1 MKSRKLLPGLVIGLL
16 LLFGAGLVSA
26 WAGEKPVVAIV
37 KAAKH
42 ELVAES
48 WRMNWERSISQGVN
62 TTRKFDYLRA
72 EWPKESEKAI
82 EGMVRDA
89 AELAGGWP
97 VKPGDVVLIKPNL
110 VASMFFLWYS
120 GKLTE
125 EDYQACLTDPRVV
138 RALAVMAK
146 ESGASR
152 IIIGEGPAAG
162 DGWAGYMQSGYVTM
176 VEDLEREGV
185 KVELL
190 DFTDEPVAWVKSKGL
205 ANPEYAVPKVA
216 TEATCIIS
224 VPALKTHSMTG
235 VTVGLKNVA
244 VGLMAGRVYGFF
256 KYGAPHQ
263 KIPEWI
269 TDMASIFKIHYT
281 VVDGIWGME
290 GNGPL
295 NGTPINMDLII
306 AGADPVAV
314 DSVCTAIMGFN
325 PKNIGHITMAAQH
338 GLGVDD
344 LAQIAVEGESIANV
358 AKKFKV
364 VPEENRWPSEYGGVK
379 NWDERYS
386 APGK

>member
-1 MKSRKLLPGLVIGLL
+1 MTRKVLVQAATIFFVLLIGAAMS
-16 LLFGAGLVSA
+16 FGA
-26 WAGEKPVVAIV
+26 EKPAVAIV
-37 KAAKH
+37 KAANH
-42 ELVAES
+42 DLVAES
-48 WRMNWERSISQGVN
+48 WKMNWERSISQGVN

-72 EWPKESEKAI
+72 EWSKESEKAI
-82 EGMVRDA
+82 EAMVRDA
-89 AELAGGWP
+89 VELAGGWP
-97 VKPGDVVLIKPNL
+97 VKAGDVVLIKPNL

-138 RALAVMAK
+138 RAVAVMAK

-162 DGWAGYMQSGYVTM
+162 DGWAAYMQCGYVTM
-176 VEDLEREGV
+176 AEDLEKEGV

-190 DFTDEPVAWVKSKGL
+190 DFTDEPYTWVKSKGL

-216 TEATCIIS
+216 TEATCLIS

-235 VTVGLKNVA
+235 VTVSLKNVA

-269 TDMASIFKIHYT
+269 VDMASIFKIHYT

-295 NGTPINMDLII
+295 NGEPVNMDLII
-306 AGADPVAV
+306 AGADPVAT
-314 DSVCTAIMGFN
+314 DAVCTAIMGFN
-325 PKNIGHITMAAQH
+325 PKNIGHITMAAQN

-344 LAQIAVEGESIANV
+344 LNQITVEGEQVAAV

-364 VPEENRWPSEYGGVK
+364 VPEDNRWPSEYGGVK
-379 NWDERYS
+379 NWEERLTLS
-386 APGK
+386 SK

>member
-1 MKSRKLLPGLVIGLL
+1 MSKRTLIHAMVFALL
-16 LLFGAGLVSA
+16 LLMGAGA
-26 WAGEKPVVAIV
+26 AGALAAEKPTVAIV
-37 KAAKH
+37 KATKH
-42 ELVAES
+42 DLVAES
-48 WRMNWERSISQGVN
+48 WRMNWDRSISQGVN
-62 TTRKFDYLRA
+62 PTRNFDYLRA
-72 EWPKESEKAI
+72 EWSKESEKAI

-89 AELAGGWP
+89 VELAGGWP

-125 EDYQACLTDPRVV
+125 EDYQACLTDARIV
-138 RALAVMAK
+138 RALAIMAK

-152 IIIGEGPAAG
+152 ILIGEGPAAG
-162 DGWAGYMQSGYVTM
+162 DGWAGYMQSGYVRM
-176 VEDLEREGV
+176 AEDLEKEGI

-190 DFTDEPVAWVKSKGL
+190 DFTDEPYVWVKSKGL

-235 VTVGLKNVA
+235 VTLSLKNVA

-269 TDMASIFKIHYT
+269 TDMDSIFKIKYT

-295 NGTPINMDLII
+295 NGEPVNMDLII

-325 PKNIGHITMAAQH
+325 PKNIVHITMAAQN

-344 LAQIAVEGESIANV
+344 LSQIVVEGERISAV
-358 AKKFKV
+358 AKNFKV
-364 VPEENRWPSEYGGVK
+364 VPEENRWPSEFGGVK
-379 NWDERYS
+379 NWEERYS
-386 APGK
+386 AAAK